1 MSDPRALLTKKLRT
15 VAQRSTS
22 GALELGAGIVGQIP
36 FYMTIIGLSVVFIT
50 NVLLAFQQSAR
61 ANQSQQEAYFIATI
75 VGLGIFVF
83 GLLLSLNALSDIIG
97 YVRTAAEIGD
107 PNFVWRTG
115 EEESLFQVQSLPGAR
130 ANVRD
135 AVAEAR
141 NLFRPT
147 APSRP
152 TAAAGPQFS
161 YFKDTRKTPPAMNP
175 FTNPTGMTTNPFVTG
190 PQGP

>member
-1 MSDPRALLTKKLRT
+1 MSDPRGLLTKKLRS

-36 FYMTIIGLSVVFIT
+36 FYMTIIGLAVVFMT

-97 YVRTAAEIGD
+97 FVRTAAEIGD

-115 EEESLFQVQSLPGAR
+115 EEESLFQVQSLPSASLS
-130 ANVRD
+130 VRD
-135 AVAEAR
+135 AVAAAR
-141 NLFRPT
+141 VPTRPT
-147 APSRP
+147 AV
-152 TAAAGPQFS
+152 AGPQFS
-161 YFKDTRKTPPAMNP
+161 YFKDTSKTPPAMNP

>member
-1 MSDPRALLTKKLRT
+1 MSEPRALLTKKLRS

-97 YVRTAAEIGD
+97 FVRTAAEIGD

-130 ANVRD
+130 A
-135 AVAEAR
+135 
-141 NLFRPT
+141 
-147 APSRP
+147 S
-152 TAAAGPQFS
+152 AGPKAS
-161 YFKDTRKTPPAMNP
+161 YFKDSSKTPPAVNP
-175 FTNPTGMTTNPFVTG
+175 FTNPNNVTG

>member
-1 MSDPRALLTKKLRT
+1 MSDPRAVLTKKLRA

-36 FYMTIIGLSVVFIT
+36 FYMSIIGLAIVFMT
-50 NVLLAFQQSAR
+50 NIILAF
-61 ANQSQQEAYFIATI
+61 NQNVRSNQTQQESYFIATI

-97 YVRTAAEIGD
+97 FVRTAAEIGD

-115 EEESLFQVQSLPGAR
+115 EEESLFQVTSLPGLR
-130 ANVRD
+130 MS
-135 AVAEAR
+135 AV
-141 NLFRPT
+141 
-147 APSRP
+147 
-152 TAAAGPQFS
+152 TAAAAPVRAAPTVGLMSNAPKGS
-161 YFKDTRKTPPAMNP
+161 YFKDTRKTPPTVNP
-175 FTNPTGMTTNPFVTG
+175 FTNPTDTVKNPFTGLVG

>member
-1 MSDPRALLTKKLRT
+1 MSDPRALLTKKLRS

-97 YVRTAAEIGD
+97 FVRTAAEIGD

-130 ANVRD
+130 ARET
-135 AVAEAR
+135 VAAAR
-141 NLFRPT
+141 TQPT
-147 APSRP
+147 A
-152 TAAAGPQFS
+152 GPNAS
-161 YFKDTRKTPPAMNP
+161 YFKDTRMTPPAVNP
-175 FTNPTGMTTNPFVTG
+175 FTNPTGVVTNPFVTG

>member
-1 MSDPRALLTKKLRT
+1 MSDPRALLTKKLRS

-75 VGLGIFVF
+75 VGLGVFVF

-97 YVRTAAEIGD
+97 FVRTAAEIGD

-130 ANVRD
+130 ASVAA
-135 AVAEAR
+135 AVAAAKV
-141 NLFRPT
+141 PT
-147 APSRP
+147 V
-152 TAAAGPQFS
+152 AAGPKAS

-175 FTNPTGMTTNPFVTG
+175 FTNPTGVMTNPFVTG